1 MRSNKA
7 VRAVLFLPAVIIMM
21 LFLPGATTIQSN
33 DWRVGN
39 LVGLCQGTEIR
50 EGPGVDDFCYHTVVP
65 ENNWTVKVI
74 GGPITTG
81 DGRTWYDTSR
91 REAGD
96 PSGGTGWVNIQQADR
111 CPAPSDGG
119 DRCVAG
125 PGGTTA
131 QPTSTTDEDGPRDAN
146 VIIKLFNDILRWWS
160 SQPLPVKIAVVVI
173 AAILLPMSARLS
185 SFGSKRLVG
194 LARAILWG
202 IILGGIAD
210 LTRPTWE
217 ATWRSIAGGASG
229 IDLAMV
235 LLLLPV
241 LFWAFGLIASL
252 ASQAITI
259 VVLVIVVLILL
270 AFIAPDR
277 LSALLDWIGRLGK

>member
-1 MRSNKA
+1 MRLNKA
-7 VRAVLFLPAVIIMM
+7 VRAVFLLPIVLSM
-21 LFLPGATTIQSN
+21 LLLLTGAATIQTN
-33 DWRVGN
+33 DWRVDN

-50 EGPGVDDFCYHTVVP
+50 EGPGVNYCYHTVVP

-81 DGRTWYDTSR
+81 DGRIWYDTSR

-96 PSGGTGWVNIQQADR
+96 PSGGTGWVNIQQADS

-119 DRCVAG
+119 VKCVVA
-125 PGGTTA
+125 PGDTTA
-131 QPTSTTDEDGPRDAN
+131 QPTSTPGGGGKGDAN

-160 SQPLPVKIAVVVI
+160 SQPLPVKIGVVVI
-173 AAILLPMSARLS
+173 AAILLPTSMRLS

-217 ATWRSIAGGASG
+217 ATWHSIAGGASG

-235 LLLLPV
+235 LLLLPL
-241 LFWAFGLIASL
+241 LFWAFGLVTSL
-252 ASQAITI
+252 ASQAIAV
-259 VVLVIVVLILL
+259 VVLVILVLVLL

-277 LSALLDWIGRLGK
+277 LSALMDWIGRLGK

>member
-1 MRSNKA
+1 MRLSKA
-7 VRAVLFLPAVIIMM
+7 VRAVFLLPAVLSM
-21 LFLPGATTIQSN
+21 LLLLPGATSGQSN
-33 DWRVGN
+33 DWRVGS

-50 EGPGVDDFCYHTVVP
+50 QGPGVGFCYHTIVP

-74 GGPITTG
+74 SGPVTTS

-119 DRCVAG
+119 ARCVG
-125 PGGTTA
+125 SIV
-131 QPTSTTDEDGPRDAN
+131 QPPNITIVPPVVDAN
-146 VIIKLFNDILRWWS
+146 PIIKLLNDILRWWS
-160 SQPLPVKIAVVVI
+160 SQPLPVKIGVVVI
-173 AAILLPMSARLS
+173 AAILLPASMRLS
-185 SFGSKRLVG
+185 SFGSRRLVG

-202 IILGGIAD
+202 IILGGVAD

-217 ATWRSIAGGASG
+217 GTWHSIVGGASG

-235 LLLLPV
+235 LLLLPL
-241 LFWAFGLIASL
+241 LFWTFGLLTSI
-252 ASQAITI
+252 ASQAIAI
-259 VVLVIVVLILL
+259 VVLVILALVLL

-277 LSALLDWIGRLGK
+277 LGALMDWIGRLGR

>member
-7 VRAVLFLPAVIIMM
+7 VRAICLLPVVLILL
-21 LFLPGATTIQSN
+21 LFLPGATIIQSN

-50 EGPGVDDFCYHTVVP
+50 EGPGVNYCYHTVVP
-65 ENNWTVKVI
+65 ENNWTVRVI
-74 GGPITTG
+74 NGPITTG
-81 DGRTWYDTSR
+81 DGRIWYDTSR

-119 DRCVAG
+119 VRCVTA
-125 PGGTTA
+125 PGDTIA
-131 QPTSTTDEDGPRDAN
+131 QPTGTPIVPPRFDAN
-146 VIIKLFNDILRWWS
+146 PIIKLLNDILRWWS
-160 SQPLPVKIAVVVI
+160 SQPLLVKIGVVVI
-173 AAILLPMSARLS
+173 AVILLPVSMRLS
-185 SFGSKRLVG
+185 TFGSQRIVG

-217 ATWRSIAGGASG
+217 ATWHSIAGGASG

-235 LLLLPV
+235 LLLLPL
-241 LFWAFGLIASL
+241 LFWAFGLVTSL
-252 ASQAITI
+252 ASQAIAVVI
-259 VVLVIVVLILL
+259 LVILVLVLL

-277 LSALLDWIGRLGK
+277 LSALMEWIGRLGK